1 MKKRKFLLLI
11 LCVCILSA
19 NTIGNYTGD
28 YEIIPQEHFNDIPI
42 KR

>member
-19 NTIGNYTGD
+19 NTIGNYAGD
-28 YEIIPQEHFNDIPI
+28 YEIIPQEHTVRDPT
-42 KR
+42 KK

>member
-1 MKKRKFLLLI
+1 MKKRNFLLLI

-19 NTIGNYTGD
+19 NTIGNYAGD
-28 YEIIPQEHFNDIPI
+28 YEIIPQEHLGNIPI